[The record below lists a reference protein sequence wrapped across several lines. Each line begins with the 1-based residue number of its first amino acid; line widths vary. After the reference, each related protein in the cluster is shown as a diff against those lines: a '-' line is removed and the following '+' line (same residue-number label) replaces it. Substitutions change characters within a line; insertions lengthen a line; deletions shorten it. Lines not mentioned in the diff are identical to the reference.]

1 MARPETSGGPVH
13 PSHHEGKKLRMT
25 SFQDDMTGLIR
36 FPRKTILSPVEAS
49 QYLGIN
55 KYLLFV
61 MRVLRCGPKTISIN
75 RETLYKEDELGAFR
89 LVLMES
95 VGICENNG
103 LYREKDKRT
112 FREFHDP
119 LISLLSRN
127 VIKRRMVLVTLWC
140 MVLFGLSINLILF

>member
-1 MARPETSGGPVH
+1 
-13 PSHHEGKKLRMT
+13 
-25 SFQDDMTGLIR
+25 
-36 FPRKTILSPVEAS
+36 
-49 QYLGIN
+49 
-55 KYLLFV
+55 
-61 MRVLRCGPKTISIN
+61 MRILRCGPKTISIN

-89 LVLMES
+89 LFLMES

-103 LYREKDKRT
+103 LYREKDKRA

-127 VIKRRMVLVTLWC
+127 VIKRKMVLVTLWS